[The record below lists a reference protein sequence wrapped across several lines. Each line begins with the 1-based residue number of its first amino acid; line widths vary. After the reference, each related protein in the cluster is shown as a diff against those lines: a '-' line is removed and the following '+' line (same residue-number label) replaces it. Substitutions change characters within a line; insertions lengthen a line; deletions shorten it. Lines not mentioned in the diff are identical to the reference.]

1 MEDKLISAKALLE
14 RAKHYSYAIRSDC
27 HPFDAVRIQGEA
39 FKQMV
44 EEAPAVNAV
53 RIPCELGQ
61 TIYEVVLLKGG
72 KCSHITPLTVVGI
85 YVGAWPKYRGHSRK
99 DYLCV
104 TYPTS
109 EVLGRIPLDKIG
121 RTVFTTLE
129 EAKFVA
135 SVVRE
140 IR

>member
-39 FKQMV
+39 FRQMV

-53 RIPCELGQ
+53 RIPCQLGQ
-61 TIYEVVLLKGG
+61 KIYEVVLLRDGRY
-72 KCSHITPLTVVGI
+72 SHTSPLTVVGI
-85 YVGAWPKYRGHSRK
+85 HVGLWPKYRGHKRK

-109 EVLGRIPLDKIG
+109 ELLGRISLDRIG
-121 RTVFTTLE
+121 KTVFLTKE
-129 EAKFVA
+129 EAKAFA
-135 SVVRE
+135 NSRRE
-140 IR
+140 A